1 MAGLGHVL
9 CPVAR
14 RRVVEGLPFQL
25 LEQGLVLPQQGAPPR
40 RREVCMM
47 LGPGLAA
54 SPWFF
59 TVVKALSHCP
69 RRKAGRAS

>member
-1 MAGLGHVL
+1 M
-9 CPVAR
+9 
-14 RRVVEGLPFQL
+14 EGLPFQL
-25 LEQGLVLPQQGAPPR
+25 LQLEQGLVPPQQGAPPR